1 MSAMRRLA
9 PLLLAVPL
17 LVAASAPVQPATE
30 TVDAALKRA
39 RAEARTADAQV
50 RRLEQAAGRAR
61 SEAAR
66 LHALQSAAAEA
77 ISAAEARI
85 SAADAER
92 RIIAARLA
100 SRHQRLQEQQRPIAS
115 LLAGLAMM
123 ARRPPLLALTSDS
136 SMEEFVRVRLL
147 LDASLPVIRKRTAA
161 LSAELAE
168 GQRLERAALAARE
181 GLARSRNELAARRRE
196 FAELESRAMRSA
208 ELSGSAAIGAGDVA
222 LAMGE
227 DVEQLAGKAERSR
240 SAAGTAWELAAL
252 GPAPARPARPEGRY
266 PKPPLDYRL
275 PAEARVLQGLGEVSP
290 NGVRSR
296 GLTLATRRGAEVKV
310 PATGII
316 RFAGPF
322 RDYDGIAIIDHGN
335 GWMSLIVN
343 VGSALEPGT
352 RVAAGDR
359 LGRALGPLGVELSH
373 NGRHASPALIAGSS
387 AKLSNG
393 AKGG

>member
-1 MSAMRRLA
+1 MSAMVRFA

-17 LVAASAPVQPATE
+17 LLAASAPVQPETE
-30 TVDAALKRA
+30 TVDQALSRA
-39 RAEARTADAQV
+39 RAEARAADAKV
-50 RRLEQAAGRAR
+50 ERLEEAAGRAR
-61 SEAAR
+61 GEAAR
-66 LHALQSAAAEA
+66 LRAQQAAAAEA
-77 ISAAEARI
+77 ISAAESRI
-85 SAADAER
+85 SAADAQR

-100 SRHQRLQEQQRPIAS
+100 ARRERLQEQQRPVAS

-161 LSAELAE
+161 LTAELAE
-168 GQRLERAALAARE
+168 GHRLERAAIASRRALAD
-181 GLARSRNELAARRRE
+181 SRNELAGRRRE
-196 FAELESRAMRSA
+196 FAQLEAKALQSA
-208 ELSGSAAIGAGDVA
+208 ALSGSAAVGAGDVS

-227 DVEQLAGKAERSR
+227 DVEKLAGEAESAR
-240 SAAGTAWELAAL
+240 SASGIAAELAAL
-252 GPAPARPARPEGRY
+252 GPAPPRPAAPEGRLA
-266 PKPPLDYRL
+266 PPLAYRL
-275 PAEARVLQGLGEVSP
+275 PAQARLVEGLGEVSP

-296 GLTLATRRGAEVKV
+296 GLTLATRRGVQVMV
-310 PATGII
+310 PAAGIV

-322 RDYDGIAIIDHGN
+322 RDYDGIAIIDHGG

-343 VGSALEPGT
+343 VSSPLRPGT

-387 AKLSNG
+387 ASLSNG

>member
-1 MSAMRRLA
+1 MRRFALLLLTV
-9 PLLLAVPL
+9 PLLL
-17 LVAASAPVQPATE
+17 AASAPVQPVSE
-30 TVDAALKRA
+30 TVDAALERA

-61 SEAAR
+61 GEAAR
-66 LHALQSAAAEA
+66 LRALQAAAAEA

-92 RIIAARLA
+92 RLIAAQLA
-100 SRHQRLQEQQRPIAS
+100 ARRQRLQQQQRPVAS

-123 ARRPPLLALTSDS
+123 ARRPPLLALTSGA

-168 GQRLERAALAARE
+168 GQRLERAAVASRE
-181 GLARSRNELAARRRE
+181 ALARSRDELAGRRRE
-196 FAELESRAMRSA
+196 FAHLEERALRSA
-208 ELSGSAAIGAGDVA
+208 ALSGSAAVGVGDIA
-222 LAMGE
+222 LASGE
-227 DVEQLAGKAERSR
+227 DVERLSGEARRGR
-240 SAAGTAWELAAL
+240 SAAQIAAELAAL
-252 GPAPARPARPEGRY
+252 GPAPPRPAAAESRAA
-266 PKPPLDYRL
+266 KPPLAYRL
-275 PAEARVLQGLGEVSP
+275 PAQARVLDGLGEISSS
-290 NGVRSR
+290 GVRSR
-296 GLTLATRRGAEVKV
+296 GLTLATRRGAQIVV
-310 PATGII
+310 PAAGII

-322 RDYDGIAIIDHGN
+322 RDYDGIAIIDHGG

-343 VGSALEPGT
+343 VSSSLRTGT

-373 NGRHASPALIAGSS
+373 NGQHASPALIAGSS
-387 AKLSNG
+387 DSLSNG

>member
-1 MSAMRRLA
+1 MRRLA

-17 LVAASAPVQPATE
+17 LLAASAPVQVEAE
-30 TVDAALKRA
+30 TIDQALKRA
-39 RAEARTADAQV
+39 RAEARAADAQV
-50 RRLEQAAGRAR
+50 RRLERTAGRAR
-61 SEAAR
+61 GEAAR

-92 RIIAARLA
+92 RIIAAKLA
-100 SRHQRLQEQQRPIAS
+100 ERRQRLQEQQRPVAS

-168 GQRLERAALAARE
+168 GHRLERAALASRE
-181 GLARSRNELAARRRE
+181 TLARSRSELDARRRE
-196 FAELESRAMRSA
+196 FAGLEAKAMRSA

-222 LAMGE
+222 LAMSE
-227 DVEQLAGKAERSR
+227 DVEQLAGETQRSR
-240 SAAGTAWELAAL
+240 SAAQAAWELAAL
-252 GPAPARPARPEGRY
+252 GPAPARPAAPEGRY
-266 PKPPLDYRL
+266 SRLPLDYRL
-275 PAEARVLQGLGEVSP
+275 PAEARVLQGLGEVSSS
-290 NGVRSR
+290 GVRSR

-310 PATGII
+310 PAAGII

-322 RDYDGIAIIDHGN
+322 RDYDGIAIIEHGN

-343 VGSALEPGT
+343 VGSPLKPGT
-352 RVAAGDR
+352 RVAAGER